1 MDLPSTH
8 ASSFFPVKGRTA
20 MAENVY
26 KVVELIGTSTESWEK
41 AAKVVVE
48 RAAKT
53 LRDLRV
59 AEIVKQDVQL
69 SDGKVEQYRV
79 KMKVSFKH
87 ES

>member
-1 MDLPSTH
+1 
-8 ASSFFPVKGRTA
+8 

-26 KVVELIGTSTESWEK
+26 NVVELIGTSTESWEK
-41 AAKVVVE
+41 AAKVAVE

-87 ES
+87 EG